1 MVKVV
6 LLGSQQTQWQIG
18 DRFLSGGCLVEL
30 TDEELK
36 KHKDIIISIDG
47 VEKTIVE
54 KPMKTPKKTPKKKV
68 K

>member
-54 KPMKTPKKTPKKKV
+54 KPKKKTPKKKV